1 MSNSLLANVLEIH
14 PDTNEFILN
23 NNEQLFILIR
33 EAILISQ
40 MQMEIPAVAKTAL
53 YQQNLTKQHRCSLE
67 VKKLKDFFFSLL
79 NVFVVVVITYSG

>member
-1 MSNSLLANVLEIH
+1 MLLTIPPFFIQASSMSNSLLANVLEIH

-40 MQMEIPAVAKTAL
+40 MKLEIPAVARTAL
-53 YQQNLTKQHRCSLE
+53 YQQNSTKQHRCSLE
-67 VKKLKDFFFSLL
+67 V
-79 NVFVVVVITYSG
+79 